1 MKAVILAGGRGT
13 RLGQL
18 SSIKPKPMV
27 EIGNRPI
34 IWHIM
39 KLYSH
44 YGVKEFIICAGYLG
58 YQIKDYF
65 INYSNNVSDVKIN
78 LNKNSIEYIN
88 KKERLNW
95 EISIIDTGQE
105 TMTGGRLLKIKEFLD
120 DKTPFFMTYGDG
132 LADINLS
139 KLLDF
144 HKKSKK
150 LVTMTAVY
158 PPPRF
163 GSLVIENNLVTKF
176 SEKNIGDVGRING
189 GFFVCEKQALKY
201 INNKNQPWE
210 SLPLVNLSSSREL
223 SAFLHNGFWQPMDT
237 LRERDELEKLWNTN
251 SAPWKVWV

>member
-44 YGVKEFIICAGYLG
+44 YGIKEFIICAGYLG

-120 DKTPFFMTYGDG
+120 DNTPFFMTYGDG

-237 LRERDELEKLWNTN
+237 LRERDELEKLWKTN

>member
-120 DKTPFFMTYGDG
+120 DNTPFFMTYGDG

>member
-88 KKERLNW
+88 KKESLNW

-120 DKTPFFMTYGDG
+120 DNTPFFMTYGDG

-201 INNKNQPWE
+201 INNENQPWE

-237 LRERDELEKLWNTN
+237 LRERDELEKLWKTN

>member
-120 DKTPFFMTYGDG
+120 DNTPFFMTYGDG

-237 LRERDELEKLWNTN
+237 LRERDELEKLWKTN
-251 SAPWKVWV
+251 SAPWKVWA

>member
-88 KKERLNW
+88 KKESLNW

-120 DKTPFFMTYGDG
+120 DNTPFFMTYGDG

-237 LRERDELEKLWNTN
+237 LRERDELEKLWKTN

>member
-44 YGVKEFIICAGYLG
+44 YGIKEFIICAGYLG

-65 INYSNNVSDVKIN
+65 INYSNNVSDVKVN
-78 LNKNSIEYIN
+78 LNKHSIEYIN
-88 KKERLNW
+88 KKEQLNW

-105 TMTGGRLLKIKEFLD
+105 TMTGGRLLKIKQFLD
-120 DKTPFFMTYGDG
+120 DNTPFFMTYGDG
-132 LADINLS
+132 LADVNLS

-201 INNKNQPWE
+201 IKNKNQPWE

-237 LRERDELEKLWNTN
+237 LRERDELEKLWETN
-251 SAPWKVWV
+251 SAPWKVWA

>member
-120 DKTPFFMTYGDG
+120 DNTPFFMTYGDG

-201 INNKNQPWE
+201 ITNKNQPWE
-210 SLPLVNLSSSREL
+210 R
-223 SAFLHNGFWQPMDT
+223 
-237 LRERDELEKLWNTN
+237 
-251 SAPWKVWV
+251 

>member
-18 SSIKPKPMV
+18 RSIKPKPMV

-120 DKTPFFMTYGDG
+120 DNTPFFMTYGDG

-237 LRERDELEKLWNTN
+237 LRERDELEKLWKTN

>member
-88 KKERLNW
+88 KKESLNW

-120 DKTPFFMTYGDG
+120 DNTPFFMTYGDG

-237 LRERDELEKLWNTN
+237 VRERDELEKLWETN
-251 SAPWKVWV
+251 SAPWKVWA